1 MFSGPRRTKAP
12 CKTDSLWKTLR
23 ALNRPG
29 WARTSWHSPTTG
41 RLLPA
46 SQIGC
51 GRHCTSLVWNH
62 ESEHV
67 SEVLVNLLVGLFG
80 KSFTT

>member
-1 MFSGPRRTKAP
+1 M
-12 CKTDSLWKTLR
+12 
-23 ALNRPG
+23 
-29 WARTSWHSPTTG
+29 WHSPTTG

-67 SEVLVNLLVGLFG
+67 SEVLVNLLVALFG